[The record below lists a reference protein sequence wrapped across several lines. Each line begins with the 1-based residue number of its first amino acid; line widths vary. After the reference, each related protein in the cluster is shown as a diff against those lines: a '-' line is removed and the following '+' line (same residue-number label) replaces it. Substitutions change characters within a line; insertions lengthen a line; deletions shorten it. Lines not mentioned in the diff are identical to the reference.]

1 MEWAPCGVFEDGGEE
16 LVQKTENTGTSTI
29 RERDR
34 EVAGWKRGTTVQ
46 EARRLRMLELLKR
59 RIEIEKWQSGGEEEE

>member
-34 EVAGWKRGTTVQ
+34 EVAGWKRGTTVHCTVYSRP
-46 EARRLRMLELLKR
+46 ED
-59 RIEIEKWQSGGEEEE
+59 

>member
-29 RERDR
+29 RERD
-34 EVAGWKRGTTVQ
+34 TV
-46 EARRLRMLELLKR
+46 
-59 RIEIEKWQSGGEEEE
+59 EKWQGGGEELLDSRPED